1 MRRGVLIGTMAVL
14 CAASAARAGVA
25 ATWRTAIHPDDR
37 VRLLGL
43 WPAWT
48 SAKAK
53 AIVHGETADWDAL
66 GRLADPAAAA
76 DGEWPVAGA
85 YRCRVV
91 KLGAR
96 LPGQP
101 DVAPLRDFPCTVT
114 NDDGVIGFAGHND
127 FQSSTGRLYPDGER
141 MVFLGAM
148 TLRGDISRFVY
159 GADPDRNV
167 VGVLERIGP
176 ARWRLALPWP
186 RFQSTLDVV
195 DIVPAS

>member
-1 MRRGVLIGTMAVL
+1 MLRVSFLTFAVL
-14 CAASAARAGVA
+14 STATTAHAGKP
-25 ATWRTAIHPDDR
+25 ATWHAAIRPDDR
-37 VRLLGL
+37 TRLLGL

-48 SAKAK
+48 TAKA
-53 AIVHGETADWDAL
+53 AAVEHGKTAEWIAL
-66 GRLADPAAAA
+66 GRLADPAPAAA
-76 DGEWPVAGA
+76 GEWPVAGA

-96 LPGQP
+96 VPGQP
-101 DVAPLRDFPCTVT
+101 DIAPTRDFPCTVT
-114 NDDGVIGFAGHND
+114 VDDDGTIGFAGRNA
-127 FQSSTGRLYPDGER
+127 FQTSSGRLYPDGER

-148 TLRGDISRFVY
+148 TLGGDMSRFKY
-159 GADPDRNV
+159 GADPDRNL